1 MKHRIET
8 EWIYFQII
16 AGVTNIH
23 HYENRKGVQ
32 VRGISNVYT
41 PSNADVDLAIIKV
54 NVPFLLNN
62 YVKAITLAQAG
73 FIPPGN
79 KHFSVF
85 YQV

>member
-1 MKHRIET
+1 
-8 EWIYFQII
+8 
-16 AGVTNIH
+16 
-23 HYENRKGVQ
+23 

-62 YVKAITLAQAG
+62 YVKGITLAQAG

>member
-1 MKHRIET
+1 
-8 EWIYFQII
+8 
-16 AGVTNIH
+16 
-23 HYENRKGVQ
+23 

-54 NVPFLLNN
+54 NVPFLLKN

-79 KHFSVF
+79 KYFSTF
-85 YQV
+85 YRV